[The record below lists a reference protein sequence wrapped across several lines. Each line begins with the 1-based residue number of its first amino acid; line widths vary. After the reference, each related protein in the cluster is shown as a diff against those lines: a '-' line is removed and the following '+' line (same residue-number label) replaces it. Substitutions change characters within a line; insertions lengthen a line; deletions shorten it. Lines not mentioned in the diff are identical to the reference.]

1 MFVILGLTRFLVAG
15 DLGVHY
21 QLIWRI
27 RLTCKYNSEGRQSRS
42 GTSTHSPL
50 SWGERVPKRWCIS
63 NVEQY
68 QMDVVGFLQRGL
80 GIFLSLYLFEV
91 NWAPYVRET
100 VQWYAIASE
109 MRFGKVYD
117 GRGLSVCRRVR
128 LIEVTVVVYGD

>member
-1 MFVILGLTRFLVAG
+1 M
-15 DLGVHY
+15 
-21 QLIWRI
+21 
-27 RLTCKYNSEGRQSRS
+27 
-42 GTSTHSPL
+42 
-50 SWGERVPKRWCIS
+50 PKRWCIS

-80 GIFLSLYLFEV
+80 GIFLFSCLGFTVVGPVGRWSGVFKPYICANSLYLFEV

>member
-1 MFVILGLTRFLVAG
+1 MP
-15 DLGVHY
+15 
-21 QLIWRI
+21 
-27 RLTCKYNSEGRQSRS
+27 E
-42 GTSTHSPL
+42 
-50 SWGERVPKRWCIS
+50 RWCIS

>member
-1 MFVILGLTRFLVAG
+1 MP
-15 DLGVHY
+15 
-21 QLIWRI
+21 
-27 RLTCKYNSEGRQSRS
+27 E
-42 GTSTHSPL
+42 
-50 SWGERVPKRWCIS
+50 RWCIS

-109 MRFGKVYD
+109 MRSGKVYD